1 MIKHDSGK
9 QRWDFLPFDALN
21 EVVKVYTWGHE
32 VKGYGP
38 DNWKTV
44 EPRDRYFAAL
54 MRHIHEWREGN
65 KKDHESKIWIMAHVI
80 FNAMCLLWF
89 DMKSDR
95 VDDVNRTPNTE
106 VIDPCDYDQ
115 GSSMYMRCEECIK
128 IDCNRRE
135 EKIKALNNWGYRCV
149 QKGPCEKVPGE
160 CANCNSYQR
169 GEL

>member
-9 QRWDFLPFDALN
+9 QRWDFIPFDALN
-21 EVVKVYTWGHE
+21 EVVKVYTWGHD

-89 DMKSDR
+89 DMKSDHDTKR
-95 VDDVNRTPNTE
+95 PFGEGRRCQDIPIAD
-106 VIDPCDYDQ
+106 CD
-115 GSSMYMRCEECIK
+115 GIKCE
-128 IDCNRRE
+128 DCGAIAE
-135 EKIKALNNWGYRCV
+135 G
-149 QKGPCEKVPGE
+149 
-160 CANCNSYQR
+160 
-169 GEL
+169 GELG

>member
-9 QRWDFLPFDALN
+9 QRWDFIPFDALN

-54 MRHIHEWREGN
+54 MRHIHERRSGATH
-65 KKDHESKIWIMAHVI
+65 DHESGLFIWAHVI

-89 DMKSDR
+89 DMKNDHIADTSKKVSKKCLDYSKLSDIPR
-95 VDDVNRTPNTE
+95 VQ
-106 VIDPCDYDQ
+106 CD
-115 GSSMYMRCEECIK
+115 EAPECIDFK
-128 IDCNRRE
+128 ICNGLHECIERGYYRA
-135 EKIKALNNWGYRCV
+135 KNN
-149 QKGPCEKVPGE
+149 
-160 CANCNSYQR
+160 
-169 GEL
+169 